1 MVFGSSVIS
10 SPRGNLSLQQAL
22 ELANIYLDHAGKVH
36 DVGIVLVLCHD
47 TEASLLQAG
56 KAAKHVLD
64 KRMRLEVANGYI
76 KLGRV
81 LAIRGYLSEA
91 GAFYKKAEKMG

>member
-1 MVFGSSVIS
+1 MVFGNVIS
-10 SPRGNLSLQQAL
+10 SSRGSLSLQQAL
-22 ELANIYLDHAGKVH
+22 ELSNIYLDHAGKAH

-56 KAAKHVLD
+56 KAAKHSLD
-64 KRMRLEVANGYI
+64 KKTHHDIAAGYI

-81 LAIRGYLSEA
+81 LAIRGYLTEA
-91 GAFYKKAEKMG
+91 GAFYKKAEKLR